1 MRHGVNAM
9 PVTITRMS
17 GGRYEVRTPSRVHAK
32 GTTREKAEKQ
42 ARLLRAVEHNPT
54 WQATRKER
62 KR

>member
-1 MRHGVNAM
+1 M
-9 PVTITRMS
+9 PVTITRVS
-17 GGRYEVRTPSRVHAK
+17 GGRYEVRTPSGVHAK